1 MGAEESGG
9 GSGFG
14 GGSEFGGGSSFG
26 GGGAGGGRG
35 YGRADISALGL
46 ESDPFG
52 SFGESFGRAPGAR
65 GLFDPGTYDEQAKAL
80 AAALRAEFLGQLG
93 VLDTFGR
100 FVKGAFGLHT
110 GPYSL
115 KGTPAGRALDLAVAL
130 GTMSPIPGAG
140 FAARVMRGGAEISP
154 GIGQQAAAKTGF
166 GTTDDAGL
174 GLDPFGAPSP
184 EQDLTQLSILRRA
197 HRLSGQLFGATA

>member
-14 GGSEFGGGSSFG
+14 GG
-26 GGGAGGGRG
+26 GAGEGRG
-35 YGRADISALGL
+35 FGRADISALGL

-52 SFGESFGRAPGAR
+52 KFGESFGREPGAR

-80 AAALRAEFLGQLG
+80 AAELRAEFLGELG
-93 VLDTFGR
+93 VWDTIGR
-100 FVKGAFGLHT
+100 FMKGAFGLHT

-115 KGTPAGRALDLAVAL
+115 KGTPPGQALDLAVAL

-140 FAARVMRGGAEISP
+140 LLARVMRGGAEISP
-154 GIGQQAAAKTGF
+154 GIGQEAAAKTGF
-166 GTTDDAGL
+166 GKTDLGL
-174 GLDPFGAPSP
+174 GLDPFGGPIP
-184 EQDLTQLSILRRA
+184 EQDLEQLSLLRRA